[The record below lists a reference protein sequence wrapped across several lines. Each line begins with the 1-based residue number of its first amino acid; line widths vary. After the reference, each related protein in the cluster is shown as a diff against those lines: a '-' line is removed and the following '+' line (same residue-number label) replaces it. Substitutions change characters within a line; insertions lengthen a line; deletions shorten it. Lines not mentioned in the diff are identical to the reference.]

1 MLHFL
6 ICHRMSQDA
15 RRACAELV
23 VAAGAGAF
31 FGSIMQRLQVRF
43 YSISSSPAM
52 HLKSI
57 HITCAVVYMKT
68 ATGAHCT
75 TIHNSLDTVL

>member
-1 MLHFL
+1 MTWNK
-6 ICHRMSQDA
+6 QGA
-15 RRACAELV
+15 WRACAELE
-23 VAAGAGAF
+23 AAACAGAF

-52 HLKSI
+52 HPKSI

-68 ATGAHCT
+68 ATGARCLALSR
-75 TIHNSLDTVL
+75 NS